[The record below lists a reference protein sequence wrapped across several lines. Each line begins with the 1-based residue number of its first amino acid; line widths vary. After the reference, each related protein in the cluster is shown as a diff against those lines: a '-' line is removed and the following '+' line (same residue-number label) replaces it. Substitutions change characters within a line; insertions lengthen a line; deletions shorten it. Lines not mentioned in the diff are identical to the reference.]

1 MTPSCTII
9 AAKTHSARWSEK
21 NARLLPGVLAAVP
34 SWAPAIVATDCDT
47 IDVIARN
54 NGATVIRRDDW
65 NDTAEPVSVV
75 WRMVAREL
83 DLGRGMYAFCP
94 LANVINLTVDVWHHA
109 RILLDSGCQQV
120 NAFTGSA
127 IGIEAG
133 FFACHMRVLLDC
145 MPIAAYVG
153 AVMCGARELHHVEDL
168 GE

>member
-1 MTPSCTII
+1 MTPACTII
-9 AAKTHSARWSEK
+9 AAKSHSARWNGK

-75 WRMVAREL
+75 WRRVAREL
-83 DLGRGMYAFCP
+83 DLGIGSYVFCP
-94 LANVINLTVDVWHHA
+94 LANVIDLTVDVWHYA
-109 RILLDSGCQQV
+109 RSLLDSGCQQV

-127 IGIEAG
+127 IGKEAG
-133 FFACHMRVLLDC
+133 FFACDAKVLLFG

-153 AVMCGARELHHVEDL
+153 AVMCCARELHHVE
-168 GE
+168 EMSE